1 MASCRSLYTLTA
13 SLTARGMVSFLSV
26 LPHLQP
32 DIPDILVK
40 QVQQHAIGPAS
51 QRKALDNPCSTP
63 ALRRHLFK
71 EPHPFPG
78 LVVLSLPTPRL
89 KSCVPRVLWC
99 AVQLAARESAWR
111 HVKTEGFLGGI
122 AKGGM
127 RGGLN
132 DDDSGVSQSGY
143 GGDSEN
149 IRGGG
154 IRSQMLWY
162 PLGSVEVSRGG
173 KVKAERRWELGHDL
187 AWTTPQ
193 SRMTGSHSCCK
204 CEG

>member
-1 MASCRSLYTLTA
+1 
-13 SLTARGMVSFLSV
+13 
-26 LPHLQP
+26 
-32 DIPDILVK
+32 
-40 QVQQHAIGPAS
+40 
-51 QRKALDNPCSTP
+51 
-63 ALRRHLFK
+63 
-71 EPHPFPG
+71 
-78 LVVLSLPTPRL
+78 
-89 KSCVPRVLWC
+89 
-99 AVQLAARESAWR
+99 VQLAARESAWR

-162 PLGSVEVSRGG
+162 PLGSVEVSSGG
-173 KVKAERRWELGHDL
+173 SSRQSVGGNWAMIWHGQRRN
-187 AWTTPQ
+187 
-193 SRMTGSHSCCK
+193 RV
-204 CEG
+204 